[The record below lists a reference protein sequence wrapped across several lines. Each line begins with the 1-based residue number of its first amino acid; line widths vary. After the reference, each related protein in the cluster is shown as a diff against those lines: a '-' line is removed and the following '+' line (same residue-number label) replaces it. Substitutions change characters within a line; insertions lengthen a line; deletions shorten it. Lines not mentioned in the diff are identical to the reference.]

1 MIPPP
6 AEEQIQT
13 RLLGIFLSQ
22 AKIFVKR
29 REAGR
34 ECKLR
39 GGGGRLVGGGGGG
52 RERERAQPG
61 RRGEQ
66 EREREWW
73 GQREVHRGRVR
84 QSDRDR
90 GVGEQRET
98 ERNSEG
104 ERARL

>member
-29 REAGR
+29 REASR

-39 GGGGRLVGGGGGG
+39 GGGGRLGGGG
-52 RERERAQPG
+52 EKERAQPG
-61 RRGEQ
+61 RRESK
-66 EREREWW
+66 REREWW

-98 ERNSEG
+98 ERNSER